1 MVGGNFK
8 SVQPKQNPMK
18 TFVLLT
24 FLIGFSVSS
33 IAGGLPK
40 TAFGD
45 YAGEMEAHTVV
56 KNDIELTIEKHTV
69 NLTITPDD
77 IIYESGDIKMTGT
90 YETIKGEKNE
100 FLIKANFSNG
110 KSVFLEMEFKLNKK
124 NKTVLVT
131 GKNGQ
136 PDVLLD
142 QLEG

>member
-1 MVGGNFK
+1 
-8 SVQPKQNPMK
+8 MK
-18 TFVLLT
+18 TFALLT
-24 FLIGFSVSS
+24 FLTFGSLLS

-56 KNDIELTIEKHTV
+56 KNDLELDIEKHTV
-69 NLTITPDD
+69 NLKITEED
-77 IIYESGDIKMTGT
+77 ITYESGDIRMSGT

-100 FLIKANFSNG
+100 YLIKASFSNG

-124 NKTVLVT
+124 NKTILVT